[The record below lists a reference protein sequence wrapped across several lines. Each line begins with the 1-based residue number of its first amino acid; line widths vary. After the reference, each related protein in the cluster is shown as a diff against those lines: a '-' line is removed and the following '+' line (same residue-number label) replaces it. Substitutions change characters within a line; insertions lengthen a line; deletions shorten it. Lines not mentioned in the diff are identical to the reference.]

1 MFFFFP
7 QCGKSVHF
15 ERCVLRTGPEQF
27 RERFVHLDWS
37 TRGMR
42 YEVCAIV
49 CAMYGTRGLAVFL
62 IGFGVLTW
70 VSRIFMKQF
79 VDDASSTSVCS
90 SDLLGAKVLT

>member
-1 MFFFFP
+1 M
-7 QCGKSVHF
+7 
-15 ERCVLRTGPEQF
+15 LRTGPEQF

-62 IGFGVLTW
+62 IGFGVLT
-70 VSRIFMKQF
+70 
-79 VDDASSTSVCS
+79 
-90 SDLLGAKVLT
+90 